1 MTTSLPNG
9 LYDLLLDERIR
20 ELALQLRDAGHADVE
35 RLTGDARRR
44 RLVEVLA
51 RLLPDL
57 LGEATDTDDDV
68 AREQRELALINGLLT
83 HLRHGDAPAGKW
95 TAPVLALR
103 SIYRGNARPAQPPT
117 GLLAPWLFT
126 AGRTDPSLF
135 AELRAE
141 LSSADR
147 VDIVVS
153 FITWSGLRKLLDV
166 LESVTAIGAD
176 GTPRTRLRVITTTYT
191 GATEARAIEALA
203 ALPGVELRISL
214 DGRRSRLHAKAWL
227 FHRATGFGT
236 AFVGSANLSAAA
248 LLGGVEWTVKFTQA
262 GQTDLFAAAEAHF
275 ETLWND
281 PEFQPFDPQDD
292 QHRLELRRALQQAKG
307 ARNEPIAT
315 PTWLIYSPRATSRR
329 CSIASLPNAATA
341 ARATSSSLPPARA
354 RPSSPPSTTS
364 ACASSRAASPA
375 SCSSRIA

>member
-1 MTTSLPNG
+1 MTSLPNG

-20 ELALQLRDAGHADVE
+20 DLVLRLRDSGDADVE

-44 RLVEVLA
+44 RLTEVLA

-57 LGEATDTDDDV
+57 LEEAADAEDDS
-68 AREQRELALINGLLT
+68 AREERELALINGLLT
-83 HLRHGDAPAGKW
+83 HLRHGDARTEEW
-95 TAPVLALR
+95 TTPVLALR
-103 SIYRGNARPAQPPT
+103 AIYRGNARPSQPPT
-117 GLLAPWLFT
+117 GVIAPWLFT
-126 AGRTDPSLF
+126 AGRADPSLF
-135 AELRAE
+135 SELRAE
-141 LSSADR
+141 LGSADR

-153 FITWSGLRKLLDV
+153 FITWSGLRKLMDV

-176 GTPRTRLRVITTTYT
+176 DQPRTKLRVITTTYT
-191 GATEARAIEALA
+191 GATEARAVEALA

-262 GQTDLFAAAEAHF
+262 GQADLYAAAEAQF

-281 PEFQPFDPQDD
+281 PEFQRFDLHDD
-292 QHRLELRRALQQAKG
+292 THRLELRRAHCHPHVVRPA
-307 ARNEPIAT
+307 AED
-315 PTWLIYSPRATSRR
+315 
-329 CSIASLPNAATA
+329 LPAGH
-341 ARATSSSLPPARA
+341 A
-354 RPSSPPSTTS
+354 RPPRSRTPPRPQS
-364 ACASSRAASPA
+364 
-375 SCSSRIA
+375 